1 MRKMLSALCL
11 ISLCGSASA
20 IPGREDYT
28 APGRNFS
35 PRMTCGAARAIVSS
49 RGAALI
55 DFGSGPR
62 DFDRYVRD
70 ESFCYRTQGSLP
82 GFVPTRDNAQCF
94 VGYYCTNKN
103 QLPYD
108 Y

>member
-1 MRKMLSALCL
+1 MRKLLSVLCL
-11 ISLCGSASA
+11 GAMCGSATA

-28 APGRNFS
+28 APGRGFS
-35 PRMTCGAARAIVSS
+35 PAMSCGAAQAFVASK
-49 RGAALI
+49 GAALV
-55 DFGSGPR
+55 GYGPGPR

-82 GFVPTRDNAQCF
+82 GFVPTRDMGQCF
-94 VGYYCTNKN
+94 IGYSCSNKS